1 MEPQPPQ
8 QPQPPD
14 RGTRIKVAYWIAAA
28 LMAIAAIVS
37 LVREADYMKAAGNLS
52 LVAALVLL
60 ATAKPAETR
69 AKKVLIYALVAIS
82 LGLLIARVVTR
93 TP

>member
-1 MEPQPPQ
+1 MEPQPQP
-8 QPQPPD
+8 PQPPD

-28 LMAIAAIVS
+28 LMTIAAIVS

-52 LVAALVLL
+52 LVVALVLL

-82 LGLLIARVVTR
+82 LGLLIARIVTR
-93 TP
+93 AP